1 VTVSVNGLVK
11 RSPLAEIAGSRQR
24 SITAAGLKPGDE
36 LAAVA
41 LCRDGDE
48 LTLAHDGG
56 LGIRFSADDVRPMGR
71 SAAGVAGIRT
81 DGARVVAL
89 GVLAAGAGGTVL
101 SVSSSGTVRRFA
113 VDEVAVTGRGGKGVK
128 VGDVPLAWFGPRA
141 DLHLT
146 VGGEPTVL
154 RGDDVATG
162 RRTGRG
168 TPLGATVMGVVTGES
183 GASGAE
189 AP

>member
-1 VTVSVNGLVK
+1 
-11 RSPLAEIAGSRQR
+11 
-24 SITAAGLKPGDE
+24 
-36 LAAVA
+36 
-41 LCRDGDE
+41 
-48 LTLAHDGG
+48 
-56 LGIRFSADDVRPMGR
+56 MGR

-89 GVLAAGAGGTVL
+89 GVLGAGDGGTVM

-113 VDEVAVTGRGGKGVK
+113 LDEVGVTGRGGKGVK

-141 DLHLT
+141 DLHLS

-162 RRTGRG
+162 RRTGKG
-168 TPLGATVMGVVTGES
+168 SPLGGTVMGVVTGEVVPDAA
-183 GASGAE
+183 G
-189 AP
+189 